1 MLNTERKGPWGIAA
15 VGNDD
20 EQINRV
26 TTSVLVG
33 IVEHFSIGQFFFF
46 VG

>member
-15 VGNDD
+15 VGHEN

-26 TTSVLVG
+26 TTPVLAE
-33 IVEHFSIGQFFFF
+33 IV
-46 VG
+46 